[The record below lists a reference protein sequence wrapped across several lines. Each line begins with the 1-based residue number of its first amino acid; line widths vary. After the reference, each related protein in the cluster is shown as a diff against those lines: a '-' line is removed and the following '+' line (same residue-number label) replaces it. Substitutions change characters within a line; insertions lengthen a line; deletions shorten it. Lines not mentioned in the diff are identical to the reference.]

1 MPELDKLIER
11 LPELIRSRFIEALEI
26 AKQKGYLS
34 NNKEMGL
41 TEDLAKVIIYGEFIG
56 ELFPKDYLRCA
67 RN

>member
-11 LPELIRSRFIEALEI
+11 MPKLIRNSFMEALEI
-26 AKQKGYLS
+26 AKQKGYFS
-34 NNKEMGL
+34 NNKGMGL